1 MAIRRRLVVKAKQ
14 QLELE
19 RYRDHDPRP
28 YVRERCSALLQIAA
42 GHAPH
47 AVATRGVLRPRDPD
61 TVYGWL
67 RAYETEGV
75 AGIVAHQHGGNHRR
89 SLRRARGAER

>member
-1 MAIRRRLVVKAKQ
+1 MAIRRTLALKAKQ

-19 RYRDHDPRP
+19 HHRDHDPCP
-28 YVRERCSALLQIAA
+28 CVRERCSVLLQIAA
-42 GHAPH
+42 GRAPH
-47 AVATRGVLRPRDPD
+47 AIAIRGVLRPRDPD

-67 RAYETEGV
+67 RVYETEGV

-89 SLRRARGAER
+89 SLRRARRAER

>member
-1 MAIRRRLVVKAKQ
+1 MASRRTLILKAKQ

-19 RYRDHDPRP
+19 QYRDHDPRP

-42 GHAPH
+42 GRAPH

-75 AGIVAHQHGGNHRR
+75 AGVVAHQHGGNYRR
-89 SLRRARGAER
+89 SLRRAHRAER